1 MTSISAIKS
10 YKNGHVSVRV
20 NLKSMG
26 YYSDRVTVQGRTDMS
41 SAEARDLA
49 KALILEAD
57 RADAKVSAKVASDAR
72 RKKWRD
78 REVSAGRL
86 VLIR

>member
-1 MTSISAIKS
+1 
-10 YKNGHVSVRV
+10 
-20 NLKSMG
+20 MG